1 MTSYV
6 RTYGD
11 RTEKWNTT
19 KTEVRIGHDSE
30 QHPQGPS
37 EYNPPISSVAAS
49 LDNFASKHKN
59 SVRLNGVLRILLLY

>member
-19 KTEVRIGHDSE
+19 KTEVRTGHDSE

-37 EYNPPISSVAAS
+37 EYNPPNSSVAAS
-49 LDNFASKHKN
+49 
-59 SVRLNGVLRILLLY
+59 G